1 MVKMPKYS
9 FQGIRAKLCALL
21 VECRSSWRLWI
32 HVEEVQQFI
41 FCAGGALGNKES
53 DKLIGG
59 ELPVPCQ
66 IGVRIG
72 KFGDYVLLLS

>member
-53 DKLIGG
+53 DKLIMILIQGPLS
-59 ELPVPCQ
+59 LPIKVNQ
-66 IGVRIG
+66 
-72 KFGDYVLLLS
+72 

>member
-1 MVKMPKYS
+1 MVKMPEYS

-21 VECRSSWRLWI
+21 VECRSGWRLWI

-53 DKLIGG
+53 DKLIMILIQGPLS
-59 ELPVPCQ
+59 LPIKVNQ
-66 IGVRIG
+66 
-72 KFGDYVLLLS
+72 

>member
-53 DKLIGG
+53 DKW
-59 ELPVPCQ
+59 C
-66 IGVRIG
+66 
-72 KFGDYVLLLS
+72 